1 MIGDT
6 PVVERTI
13 AYTAWASY
21 RRSLAA
27 RPATKTK
34 PARPAHSYLRFD
46 TGTNYLVLTTG
57 VPVNRPYVLVDR
69 PHLWL
74 HHAYATH
81 GTRRVTSSR
90 DWALARAATPSEW
103 ALEGVSGKPMPFM
116 VQTARDVDIYEGP
129 APGLDDVHLL
139 KRDPERWKWEA
150 FRMKTGL
157 HMPDHHHRADPP
169 AGDQQAWA
177 A

>member
-1 MIGDT
+1 MIGTT
-6 PVVERTI
+6 PVVERQV

-34 PARPAHSYLRFD
+34 PARPGHQYLRFD
-46 TGTNYLVLTTG
+46 TGAGYLVLTTG
-57 VPVNRPYVLVDR
+57 GIGAPVDR

-74 HHAYATH
+74 HDAYATH
-81 GTRRVTSSR
+81 PGRVTSSR
-90 DWALARAATPSEW
+90 AWALARAATPSGWE
-103 ALEGVSGKPMPFM
+103 LEGVSGKPMPFM

-139 KRDPERWKWEA
+139 RTNPERWKWEA
-150 FRMKTGL
+150 FRLKTGL
-157 HMPDHHHRADPP
+157 HLPDHHRREAPP
-169 AGDQQAWA
+169 AGEQLELA